1 MENFTNAS
9 PAAVEVVA
17 TDRAPKALGPY
28 SQAVKTGSLVFC
40 SGQIPINPATGTV
53 EAATIEDQTRQSI
66 ENLAAVLSA
75 AGSSLSRVV
84 KTTVFIKDMNDFA
97 ALNKVYE
104 ELFGTTK
111 PARSC
116 VEVARLP
123 KDVKVEIECIAAL

>member
-28 SQAVKTGSLVFC
+28 SQAVKTDSLVFC